1 MSSALALSA
10 ALSAAFAQTPPA
22 SPPSLP
28 RPPLPSS
35 AAPAASAVP
44 AATAAA
50 RSPAPAASAPRPT
63 PPAAAASA
71 PAAPNSGQ
79 RIEITGGR
87 NTDTEERRRATA
99 SKIVIGREEIDKFG
113 DATVGEVLRRLPGV
127 TTPGAPGRGGPPRM
141 RGLGGGF
148 TQLLIDGQ
156 RMAPGF
162 SLESLTPEQVERIA
176 LYDAWVYDEQLPSM
190 FHMARAKG
198 VGEVLFG
205 LFYSERAD
213 ERLTL
218 GFYDPDMVTQHL
230 ADEVEKAFERPGT
243 RAGALEAVRGMR
255 FEELEPR
262 YKTITAPTLLL
273 WGRED
278 LVTPVS
284 VGEKLVRQ
292 LPNAKLKV
300 YARCGH
306 FPMIEAIS
314 ESNRDLSAFLGAGA
328 P

>member
-1 MSSALALSA
+1 MNLRAALVLALLGSGCLHFHNGPMPGEPKDATYLQVEGTRVRYVDVGEGPAVVLLHGFASSIENWVTVMPQLVKDHRIIAIDMRGFGWTDRPVADYSPTAQAKLLKAVLDERKVGKISLVAHSYGSSVALAF
-10 ALSAAFAQTPPA
+10 AL
-22 SPPSLP
+22 
-28 RPPLPSS
+28 
-35 AAPAASAVP
+35 
-44 AATAAA
+44 
-50 RSPAPAASAPRPT
+50 
-63 PPAAAASA
+63 
-71 PAAPNSGQ
+71 
-79 RIEITGGR
+79 
-87 NTDTEERRRATA
+87 DY
-99 SKIVIGREEIDKFG
+99 
-113 DATVGEVLRRLPGV
+113 
-127 TTPGAPGRGGPPRM
+127 
-141 RGLGGGF
+141 
-148 TQLLIDGQ
+148 
-156 RMAPGF
+156 
-162 SLESLTPEQVERIA
+162 PEQVERIA

>member
-1 MSSALALSA
+1 MSLRAALVLALLGSGCLHFHNGPMPGEPKDATYLQVEGTRVRYVDVGEGPAVVLLHGFASSIENWVTVMPQLVKDHRIIAIDLRGFGWTDRPIADYSPAAQAKLLKAVLDERKVGKISLVAHSYGSSVALAF
-10 ALSAAFAQTPPA
+10 ALDYP
-22 SPPSLP
+22 
-28 RPPLPSS
+28 
-35 AAPAASAVP
+35 
-44 AATAAA
+44 
-50 RSPAPAASAPRPT
+50 
-63 PPAAAASA
+63 
-71 PAAPNSGQ
+71 
-79 RIEITGGR
+79 
-87 NTDTEERRRATA
+87 D
-99 SKIVIGREEIDKFG
+99 
-113 DATVGEVLRRLPGV
+113 
-127 TTPGAPGRGGPPRM
+127 
-141 RGLGGGF
+141 
-148 TQLLIDGQ
+148 
-156 RMAPGF
+156 
-162 SLESLTPEQVERIA
+162 QVERIA

-205 LFYSERAD
+205 LFYSERAE

-218 GFYDPDMVTQHL
+218 GFYDPDVVTQHL
-230 ADEVEKAFERPGT
+230 ADAVEQAFERPGT

-262 YKTITAPTLLL
+262 YRTITAPTLLL

-300 YARCGH
+300 YPRCGH

-314 ESNRDLSAFLGAGA
+314 ESNRDLSAFLAGA

>member
-1 MSSALALSA
+1 MNWRAALVLALLGSGCLHFHNGPMPGEPKDATYLQVEGTRVRYVDVGEGPAVVLLHGFASSIENWVTVMPQLVKDHRIIAIDMRGFGWTDRPVADYSPASQAKLLKAVLDERKVGKISLVAHSYGSSVALAF
-10 ALSAAFAQTPPA
+10 AL
-22 SPPSLP
+22 
-28 RPPLPSS
+28 
-35 AAPAASAVP
+35 
-44 AATAAA
+44 
-50 RSPAPAASAPRPT
+50 
-63 PPAAAASA
+63 
-71 PAAPNSGQ
+71 
-79 RIEITGGR
+79 
-87 NTDTEERRRATA
+87 DY
-99 SKIVIGREEIDKFG
+99 
-113 DATVGEVLRRLPGV
+113 
-127 TTPGAPGRGGPPRM
+127 
-141 RGLGGGF
+141 
-148 TQLLIDGQ
+148 
-156 RMAPGF
+156 
-162 SLESLTPEQVERIA
+162 PEQVERIA

-205 LFYSERAD
+205 LFYSERAE

-230 ADEVEKAFERPGT
+230 ADEVEKAFARPGT

-262 YKTITAPTLLL
+262 YKTITVPTLLL

-292 LPNAKLKV
+292 LPNAQLKV
-300 YARCGH
+300 YPRCGH

-314 ESNRDLSAFLGAGA
+314 ASNRDLAAFLGGA

>member
-1 MSSALALSA
+1 MNLRAALVLALLGSGCLHFHNGPMPGEPKDATYLQVEGTRVRYVDVGEGPAVVLLHGFASSIENWVTVMPQLVKDHRIIAIDMRGFGWTDRPVADYSPAAQAKLLKAVLDERKVGKISLVAHSYGSSVALAF
-10 ALSAAFAQTPPA
+10 ALDYP
-22 SPPSLP
+22 
-28 RPPLPSS
+28 
-35 AAPAASAVP
+35 
-44 AATAAA
+44 
-50 RSPAPAASAPRPT
+50 
-63 PPAAAASA
+63 
-71 PAAPNSGQ
+71 
-79 RIEITGGR
+79 
-87 NTDTEERRRATA
+87 D
-99 SKIVIGREEIDKFG
+99 
-113 DATVGEVLRRLPGV
+113 
-127 TTPGAPGRGGPPRM
+127 
-141 RGLGGGF
+141 
-148 TQLLIDGQ
+148 
-156 RMAPGF
+156 
-162 SLESLTPEQVERIA
+162 QVERIA

-213 ERLTL
+213 ERLSL

-230 ADEVEKAFERPGT
+230 ADEVEKAMERPGT

-262 YKTITAPTLLL
+262 YRTITAPTLLL

-278 LVTPVS
+278 LITPVS

-314 ESNRDLSAFLGAGA
+314 ESNRDLSAFLGGA